1 MIETSNLFAKTT
13 GFSNEAGVF
22 DDVLR
27 SLRITGCLLLRDN
40 YAAPWAVEVPDH
52 QQLAKLLG
60 LPVGVRA
67 VAFHLLEFG
76 HCEISYGDTNRVLLN
91 AGDMAVCFGGEPHR
105 IAAGNPVEPQEIAN
119 LIAGGLNT
127 QRPDGARQ
135 TPATSLLCGVFL
147 LRHVELNP
155 LLADLPP
162 VVHCTLGRRG
172 TLHNLSGVAR
182 LLTEEIERGAQGS
195 GFVIE
200 RMVEVLCAEAV
211 RAHLEATPAD
221 GAGWFHAIND
231 PVVGR
236 ALAAIHAAPGEK
248 WSVQRLAS
256 RVSMSPSRLAARF
269 AESLGASP
277 MAYLASWR
285 MNVACRKLACSDA
298 SIERIAAEVGYSSN
312 AAFHRAFKK
321 MLGQPPAAWRE
332 SQRE

>member
-1 MIETSNLFAKTT
+1 MTETPNLFAKTT
-13 GFSNEAGVF
+13 VFTKNSGVV

-40 YAAPWAVEVPDH
+40 YAAPWAVVVPDA

-60 LPVGVRA
+60 LPKGVRA

-76 HCEISYGDTNRVLLN
+76 HCEISYGDTNSVLLK
-91 AGDMAVCFGGEPHR
+91 AGDMAVCFGGGQHR
-105 IAAGNPVEPQEIAN
+105 IAVGKRVQPQEIAN
-119 LIAGGLNT
+119 LIAGAPNT
-127 QRPDGARQ
+127 QRPANVNQ

-162 VVHCTLGRRG
+162 LVHCTVGRRG
-172 TLHNLSGVAR
+172 ALHNLSGAAR
-182 LLTEEIERGAQGS
+182 LLAEEIERGEQGS
-195 GFVIE
+195 AFVIE

-221 GAGWFHAIND
+221 GAGWFRAIKD

-236 ALAAIHAAPGEK
+236 ALAAIHAAPGEN
-248 WSVQRLAS
+248 WSVQRLAD

-285 MNVACRKLACSDA
+285 MNVACRKLAGSDA

-321 MLGQPPAAWRE
+321 MLGQPPAAWRGGQE
-332 SQRE
+332 Q